1 MGTVSIQ
8 SVTQGWDNFKESN
21 IIRGWKVS
29 RDDCTLLF
37 RDRSIYL
44 RMFTVSRFCRQ
55 EWENREPRNNRSG
68 IISNVTQRFI
78 PLLREKM
85 DRFIVGIVK
94 RVANRVALDRLHR
107 NGDEISPRDSIGGD
121 HERPFSPREKWNV
134 FARSPWCCLFREKS
148 FYGLIV
154 VLTNPPSP

>member
-1 MGTVSIQ
+1 MGTVPIQ

-85 DRFIVGIVK
+85 DGFIVGIVK

-107 NGDEISPRDSIGGD
+107 NGDEIQLAEIMSD
-121 HERPFSPREKWNV
+121 HFLPERSETFLRARHDVVCFEKNH
-134 FARSPWCCLFREKS
+134 FTA
-148 FYGLIV
+148 
-154 VLTNPPSP
+154 